1 MISDLFDKNT
11 IFLEQQKGL
20 ENIQTLFVYFIII
33 D

>member
-1 MISDLFDKNT
+1 MISDLLDKNT
-11 IFLEQQKGL
+11 VFFEQKKGL